1 MRLISIFSFL
11 LFSAVAGVSP
21 VFAADSALDEARQS
35 IAERFKGIPETSIQS
50 SPIKGLYA
58 VSMPPRLFYVS
69 ADAKYIIDGDVID
82 LAMNE
87 NMSQPL
93 RSKVRMDAIESLG
106 EDSMI
111 VFSPEKVK
119 HTITVF
125 TDIDCGYCRK
135 LHNEM
140 AEYNKHGIEVR
151 YLAFPRSGIDSESYN
166 KAVSVWCSR
175 DRKAAM
181 TKAKNNE
188 SIPDKSC
195 DNPVAEQYKLGTMMG
210 IRGTP
215 ALVLENGQIVSGYVP
230 AARLITALDNKN
242 PH

>member
-1 MRLISIFSFL
+1 MNI
-11 LFSAVAGVSP
+11 
-21 VFAADSALDEARQS
+21 
-35 IAERFKGIPETSIQS
+35 
-50 SPIKGLYA
+50 
-58 VSMPPRLFYVS
+58 
-69 ADAKYIIDGDVID
+69 
-82 LAMNE
+82 NE
-87 NMSQPL
+87 NVTQPL
-93 RSKVRMDAIESLG
+93 RSKVRMDAINNLG

-151 YLAFPRSGIDSESYN
+151 YMAYPRAGIDSDSYK
-166 KAVSVWCSR
+166 KAVSVWCAE

-181 TKAKNNE
+181 TRAKNGDSVTEKN
-188 SIPDKSC
+188 C
-195 DNPVAEQYKLGTMMG
+195 DNPVAEQFKLGSMMG
-210 IRGTP
+210 VRGTP
-215 ALVLENGQIVSGYVP
+215 ALVLENGQIAPGYIP
-230 AARLITALDNKN
+230 AARLAGILNNKN